1 MPITLNDLAQTP
13 ELRSRVIAG
22 AQGCDELVSW
32 AHVCELP
39 DPSEWLGKGDL
50 LMTTGIGVPH
60 DRVQQVAYIQRL
72 HAGGVAGMM
81 IGDNMK
87 APACLDALIAEA
99 ESLGFPVIMTD
110 YGVPFSAVTKTVMEA
125 YKQQEYARKN
135 AITKI
140 YETARLS
147 IQGIGLPQL
156 LKSLGAD
163 VGAVLHLVEPDTLH
177 PWMAGL
183 QGLPKSHRDALLMRP
198 RSVRSTPI
206 VQRCTVPGG
215 ETVLMPVPSYRG
227 GLLASH
233 SSEAL
238 DYGLLH
244 HIVAVIG
251 IELERLKVERETRL
265 RLGSELI
272 DDLLQKRI
280 LPRQAQGRLEASGAD
295 ISQLRIAVCDGT
307 HLTVREIDQAFLQQ
321 GFELLMRAQGQEVIF
336 LCWNDYSLER
346 LQSTFKVLIGASD
359 AFDYLDD
366 CANAL
371 REARLALTHATAGV
385 PLCFYSDAG
394 VSAPWLPQNLHDATE
409 AFHKVLG
416 SLAEYDKAQNASLLY
431 TLRIF
436 LENNRSW
443 VNASL
448 KLHIHKQTL
457 VYRVRRIEEITG
469 RSLDSTDDVSILW
482 FALKAADLAGALS
495 RCGESTATLHS
506 SEMYSPAAS

>member
-13 ELRSRVIAG
+13 ELRSRVVAG
-22 AQGCDELVSW
+22 ERGGDELVSW

-50 LMTTGIGVPH
+50 LMTTGIGIPAEAT
-60 DRVQQVAYIQRL
+60 QQTAYIQQL
-72 HAGGVAGMM
+72 HAGGLAGMM

-87 APACLDALIAEA
+87 APGCLNALIREA
-99 ESLGFPVIMTD
+99 DRLGFPVLMTE

-125 YKQQEYARKN
+125 YKRQEYARRT

-156 LKSLGAD
+156 LNSLGND
-163 VGAVLHLVEPDTLH
+163 VGAGLYLVELDTMR

-183 QGLPKSHRDALLMRP
+183 RELPDLHRETLLQRP
-198 RSVRSTPI
+198 RSVGSTPI
-206 VQRCTVPGG
+206 VQRCSVEGG
-215 ETVLMPVPSYRG
+215 EIVLMPVPSHRG
-227 GLLASH
+227 GALAAH
-233 SSEAL
+233 SAEAL

-244 HIVAVIG
+244 HTVAVIG
-251 IELERLKVERETRL
+251 IELERLKVERETKL

-272 DDLLQKRI
+272 DDLLHKRV
-280 LPRQAQGRLEASGAD
+280 LPRQAQSRLLASGAD
-295 ISQLRIAVCDGT
+295 LGQLRIAVCAGG
-307 HLTVREIDQAFLQQ
+307 LISVKEIDQVLVQQ
-321 GFELLMRAQGQEVIF
+321 GFELFIRAQGEEIIF
-336 LCWNDYSLER
+336 LCWDDLSLRR
-346 LQSTFKVLIGASD
+346 LQSTFNVMIGVSD

-366 CANAL
+366 YANAL
-371 REARLALTHATAGV
+371 REARLALAHATHSM

-394 VSAPWLPQNLHDATE
+394 VNAPWLPQNLHDATE

-416 SLAEYDKAQNASLLY
+416 ALAEYDKSQHASLLH
-431 TLRIF
+431 TLREF

-443 VNASL
+443 VNTAL

-469 RSLDSTDDVSILW
+469 RSLDSTDDISILW
-482 FALKAADLAGALS
+482 FALKSADLAGALAQS
-495 RCGESTATLHS
+495 GGGALAKESVEAFK
-506 SEMYSPAAS
+506 AAG

>member
-13 ELRSRVIAG
+13 ELCSRVIAG
-22 AQGCDELVSW
+22 ERGGNELVSW

-39 DPSEWLGKGDL
+39 DPSEWLGKGDV
-50 LMTTGIGVPH
+50 LMTTGIGIPV
-60 DRVQQVAYIQRL
+60 DASQQVSYIQRL

-87 APACLDALIAEA
+87 APACLDALIKEA
-99 ESLGFPVIMTD
+99 ESLGFPVLMTE
-110 YGVPFSAVTKTVMEA
+110 YGVPFSAVTKAVMEA
-125 YKQQEYARKN
+125 YKQLEYARRT

-156 LKSLGAD
+156 LKSLGSD
-163 VGAVLHLVEPDTLH
+163 VGAVLHLVEPETLR

-183 QGLPKSHRDALLMRP
+183 RELPDSHREVLLLRP
-198 RSVRSTPI
+198 RSVRSPPV
-206 VQRCTVPGG
+206 VQRCAVEGG
-215 ETVLMPVPSYRG
+215 ETVLMSVPSYRG
-227 GLLASH
+227 GLLAAH
-233 SSEAL
+233 SAEAL

-272 DDLLQKRI
+272 DDLLHKRV
-280 LPRQAQGRLEASGAD
+280 LPRQAQSRLKASGAD
-295 ISQLRIAVCDGT
+295 VEHLRMAVCEGAMIS
-307 HLTVREIDQAFLQQ
+307 VKEIDQALVQQ
-321 GFELLMRAQGQEVIF
+321 GFELIIRAQGEEVIF
-336 LCWNDYSLER
+336 LCWDDVSLER
-346 LQSTFKVLIGASD
+346 LQSTLKVLIGVSD
-359 AFDYLDD
+359 IFDYLDD
-366 CANAL
+366 FTNAL
-371 REARLALTHATAGV
+371 REARLALAHAAASM
-385 PLCFYSDAG
+385 PLSFYSDAG

-416 SLAEYDKAQNASLLY
+416 ELAEYDKTQHAPLIH
-431 TLRIF
+431 TLRTF

-443 VNASL
+443 VNTAL

-457 VYRVRRIEEITG
+457 VYRVRRIEDITG

-482 FALKAADLAGALS
+482 FALKAADLAGALAKCTS
-495 RCGESTATLHS
+495 GS
-506 SEMYSPAAS
+506 MASARDEKHYKAVG

>member
-22 AQGCDELVSW
+22 AKGCDELVSW

-39 DPSEWLGKGDL
+39 DPSEWLGKGDV
-50 LMTTGIGVPH
+50 LMTTGIGIPCE
-60 DRVQQVAYIQRL
+60 DAQQVAYIQRL

-87 APACLDALIAEA
+87 APPCLEALISEA
-99 ESLGFPVIMTD
+99 EGLGFPVIMTE
-110 YGVPFSAVTKTVMEA
+110 YGVPFSAVTKAVMEA
-125 YKQQEYARKN
+125 YKQQEYARRN

-156 LKSLGAD
+156 LKSLGND
-163 VGAVLHLVEPDTLH
+163 VGAVLFLVDPETLR

-183 QGLPKSHRDALLMRP
+183 QALPEPHLEVLSRRP
-198 RSVRSTPI
+198 RAARSTPI
-206 VQRCTVPGG
+206 IQRCTVPGG
-215 ETVLMPVPSYRG
+215 ETVLMPVPSHRG
-227 GLLASH
+227 GLLAAH
-233 SSEAL
+233 SAQAL

-251 IELERLKVERETRL
+251 IELERLKVERETKL

-272 DDLLQKRI
+272 DDLLQKRV
-280 LPRQAQGRLEASGAD
+280 PARQAQVRLEASGAD
-295 ISQLRIAVCDGT
+295 INHLRLAVCDGT
-307 HLTVREIDQAFLQQ
+307 QLSVREIDQLFIQQ

-336 LCWNDYSLER
+336 LSWDDSSLER
-346 LQSTFKVLIGASD
+346 LQSTFDVMLGVSD
-359 AFDYLDD
+359 VFDFLDD
-366 CANAL
+366 YTNSL
-371 REARLALTHATAGV
+371 REARLALTHATVAV
-385 PLCFYSDAG
+385 PLCLYSDAG

-416 SLAEYDKAQNASLLY
+416 SLAEYDKAQNASLLN
-431 TLRIF
+431 TLRAF

-443 VNASL
+443 VTTSL

-482 FALKAADLAGALS
+482 FALKSADLAGALS
-495 RCGESTATLHS
+495 RCGNNALPIQSVG
-506 SEMYSPAAS
+506 MYSSSAS